1 MNYNYLLIKKIK
13 LEIIRILKV
22 KYYYTFKPGGGYEVQ
37 LYTLINCCMLFLINK
52 SYADQKQL
60 VGADADYG
68 EHLFGECVTCHNSTG
83 LGQGIPKITGMK
95 TSQFITKIL
104 AYKTKEK
111 ENAVMQ
117 MVAERLGEEE
127 INSLALYL
135 SKLK

>member
-1 MNYNYLLIKKIK
+1 MKSKSILLSIFLCFFLTNK
-13 LEIIRILKV
+13 L
-22 KYYYTFKPGGGYEVQ
+22 
-37 LYTLINCCMLFLINK
+37 
-52 SYADQKQL
+52 YAEQNQL
-60 VGADADYG
+60 VGADVDYG

-83 LGQGIPKITGMK
+83 LGQGIPKITGLK

>member
-1 MNYNYLLIKKIK
+1 MKSEFVLLSIVFSFIFANS
-13 LEIIRILKV
+13 I
-22 KYYYTFKPGGGYEVQ
+22 F
-37 LYTLINCCMLFLINK
+37 
-52 SYADQKQL
+52 ADQKKL
-60 VGADADYG
+60 VGADIDYG

-83 LGQGIPKITGMK
+83 LGKGIPKITGMK
-95 TSQFITKIL
+95 TNLFIKKIL

>member
-1 MNYNYLLIKKIK
+1 MVPKTGYKGTMGKKFYL
-13 LEIIRILKV
+13 
-22 KYYYTFKPGGGYEVQ
+22 
-37 LYTLINCCMLFLINK
+37 
-52 SYADQKQL
+52 
-60 VGADADYG
+60 
-68 EHLFGECVTCHNSTG
+68 
-83 LGQGIPKITGMK
+83 QGIPKITGMN

>member
-1 MNYNYLLIKKIK
+1 MKSKFVLLSIVFSFIFTNS
-13 LEIIRILKV
+13 I
-22 KYYYTFKPGGGYEVQ
+22 F
-37 LYTLINCCMLFLINK
+37 
-52 SYADQKQL
+52 ADQKKL
-60 VGADADYG
+60 VGADVDYG

-83 LGQGIPKITGMK
+83 LGQGIPKIAGMK
-95 TSQFITKIL
+95 TNQFITKIL

>member
-1 MNYNYLLIKKIK
+1 MKSKSILLLAFLCFFLTKK
-13 LEIIRILKV
+13 
-22 KYYYTFKPGGGYEVQ
+22 
-37 LYTLINCCMLFLINK
+37 LYAEQN
-52 SYADQKQL
+52 QL
-60 VGADADYG
+60 VGADVDYG

-83 LGQGIPKITGMK
+83 LGQGIPKITGLK
-95 TSQFITKIL
+95 TRQFITKIL